1 MLNKTI
7 YFLILIMGLTTAI
20 GCSDDDSPAAQ
31 NSLTLS
37 INKLEDV
44 GANFIYENWL
54 IVDGSPV
61 AAGTFSVDSN
71 GVLSETKFL
80 MPAKTLDSATEYVLT
95 IEPNPDPDPTP
106 SKVHV
111 LGGDFVSDNA
121 EVSIDHSKALGT
133 NFSTAAGNYIL
144 ATPTDEDTTNENS
157 GLWWLDPNPSTTN
170 LFPSPGLTLP
180 TLPEG
185 WEYEGWV
192 VIDGVPVSTGKFTSV
207 YGADSTKLFSGT
219 TSGPQFP
226 GEDFLMNAPQGLTFP
241 LDLSGKKVVISVEP
255 KPDTSPD
262 PSTIKPLEGTVPPNA
277 TDHLLYTMLNK
288 DIGSENFG
296 SVSRE

>member
-80 MPAKTLDSATEYVLT
+80 IPAKTLDSATEYVLT

-180 TLPEG
+180 TLP
-185 WEYEGWV
+185 
-192 VIDGVPVSTGKFTSV
+192 
-207 YGADSTKLFSGT
+207 
-219 TSGPQFP
+219 
-226 GEDFLMNAPQGLTFP
+226 
-241 LDLSGKKVVISVEP
+241 
-255 KPDTSPD
+255 
-262 PSTIKPLEGTVPPNA
+262 
-277 TDHLLYTMLNK
+277 
-288 DIGSENFG
+288 
-296 SVSRE
+296 